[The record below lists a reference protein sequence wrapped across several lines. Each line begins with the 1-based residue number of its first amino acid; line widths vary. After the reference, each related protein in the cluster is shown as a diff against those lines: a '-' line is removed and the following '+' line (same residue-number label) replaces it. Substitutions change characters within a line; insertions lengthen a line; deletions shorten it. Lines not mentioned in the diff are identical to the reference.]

1 MNRMIVAVLVVV
13 ACAPAQGQAVYKC
26 VSAWQVRYQSAAC
39 SDGRTE
45 QTWNA
50 VQNRPVRYYAAYVEA
65 LRRELKRDAAA
76 RRARQAVP
84 AARRG
89 RATASPAIR
98 GHLISVHRDPQAC
111 AAARQRREAAYRA
124 VGLKRDFALSRRMD
138 DQVFEACR

>member
-26 VSAWQVRYQSAAC
+26 VSGGQVRYQSAAC

-45 QTWNA
+45 QSWSA
-50 VQNRPVRYYAAYVEA
+50 VQRRPVRYYAAYVEA

-76 RRARQAVP
+76 GGDPQEGTSPHQRRDKAP
-84 AARRG
+84 
-89 RATASPAIR
+89 PAIR

-111 AAARQRREAAYRA
+111 AAARQRRDAAYRA